1 MHFALIGL
9 MGSGKTTVG
18 ERLARRLRS
27 PFYDTDSF
35 IEQQTGYT
43 IHELFER
50 HGEEGFRDI
59 ESESLQTLLSQPPGI
74 IATGGGIVLRERNRQ
89 CLRQNAWLIYLKAQP
104 NTLATRLRNA
114 TDRPLLKGEDVEAK
128 LSVLLTERAPY
139 YETCDWVVET
149 DKRSPS
155 QVVKHL
161 QALLQPDIEKPLQ
174 LPIEISNARSYNI
187 FIAPHLL
194 SCYPDAIQVCVP
206 PNHDFILTHPKL
218 RFRASMIETARSLR
232 GSSVDCFEVPPGEKT
247 KTLAWAQKVYLALM
261 KARADR
267 STTLFA
273 LGGGVIGDL
282 GGFVAATYMRGI
294 DYVQIPTTL
303 LAQVDASIG
312 GKVGVDLP
320 FGKNLVGAFH
330 HPKAVMIDPSVLE
343 TLPTRHIHNGFAEI
357 LKYGIALNRG
367 LWLRLQTY
375 IQQGAV
381 HERRIK
387 FQETDWMMMIAACA
401 SIKAEIVAADERDL
415 SGKRAV
421 LNFGHTVG
429 HAIEV
434 ALGYQGW
441 LHGEAVAVGM
451 VIEAEIG
458 KRLGITPPGVV
469 EELKTTIHG
478 YGLPTQL
485 PEISSQILMAAMRL
499 DKKNESGKLNMVLL
513 KATGK
518 AELIREIP
526 ENVVQ
531 EVLWQY
537 GSS

>member
-50 HGEEGFRDI
+50 HGEEGFREI
-59 ESESLQTLLSQPPGI
+59 ESKLLQTLLSQPPGI
-74 IATGGGIVLRERNRQ
+74 IATGGGIVLREENRHR
-89 CLRQNAWLIYLKAQP
+89 LRQNAWLIYLKAHP
-104 NTLATRLRNA
+104 NTLANRLRNA
-114 TDRPLLKGEDVEAK
+114 TDRPLLEGENIEVK
-128 LSVLLTERAPY
+128 LNTLLAERAPY

-149 DKRSPS
+149 DKRSPT
-155 QVVKHL
+155 QVIKHL
-161 QALLQPDIEKPLQ
+161 QALLQPDMEKPFQ
-174 LPIEISNARSYNI
+174 LPVQIPNSQSYNI
-187 FIAPHLL
+187 YIAPHLL
-194 SCYPDAIQVCVP
+194 SCYPEVIQVCVP

-218 RFRASMIETARSLR
+218 KFRASMIETARTLR
-232 GSSVDCFEVPPGEKT
+232 GSCVDCFQIPPGEKI
-247 KTLAWAQKVYLALM
+247 KTLTWAQKVYLALA

-294 DYVQIPTTL
+294 DYVQMPTTL

-330 HPKAVMIDPSVLE
+330 HPKAVMIDTTVLE
-343 TLPTRHIHNGFAEI
+343 TLPTQHIHNGFAEI
-357 LKYGIALNRG
+357 LKYGIALNKG

-375 IQQGAV
+375 IQQGV
-381 HERRIK
+381 VQERRIK
-387 FQETDWMMMIAACA
+387 FQETDWMMIIAACA
-401 SIKAEIVAADERDL
+401 SIKAGIVAADERDL

-421 LNFGHTVG
+421 LNFGHSVG
-429 HAIEV
+429 HAVEV
-434 ALGYQGW
+434 AFGYREW

-458 KRLGITPPGVV
+458 KRLGITPPEVV
-469 EELKTTIHG
+469 EDLKATVHS
-478 YGLPTQL
+478 YGLPTEL
-485 PEISSQILMAAMRL
+485 PDVPSKILIAAMRL

-513 KATGK
+513 KGTGE
-518 AELIREIP
+518 AELIRDIP
-526 ENVVQ
+526 EDVVR

-537 GSS
+537 GSL